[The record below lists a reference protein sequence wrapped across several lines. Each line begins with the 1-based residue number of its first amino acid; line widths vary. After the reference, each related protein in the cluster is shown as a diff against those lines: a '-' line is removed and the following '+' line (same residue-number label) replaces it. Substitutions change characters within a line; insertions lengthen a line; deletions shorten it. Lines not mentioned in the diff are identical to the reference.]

1 MQQVALLTLEN
12 VLSLL
17 IFMGIGYLLRRSG
30 KLPIQTSATLSSL
43 ITTIFLPAYILR
55 SLNQSFTIEKIG
67 SNMKLFG
74 LGCLLVL
81 LVIGLSILLAKLL
94 AKSDFEDRS
103 LRYSFAFANI
113 GYFGY
118 PLIES
123 VFGTEMMGNMII
135 YCIPLNIAIST
146 YGYLLF
152 SRDERITV
160 KRVLTIPTVIGIMIG
175 CVLGLSGIQLPGVIE
190 GVLSGAGNCMSPAS
204 MLLTGFVLGN
214 FPLKKLFS
222 GAKGYL
228 ISAIRLVG
236 IPLVF
241 GIGMVLCGVTGVYLM
256 IPLLSFALPLGLNA
270 VVFPESFG
278 IDASDNART
287 CFISYVLAIVVLPLT
302 FSVICYLAGF

>member
-17 IFMGIGYLLRRSG
+17 IFMGIGYLLRRSK
-30 KLPIQTSATLSSL
+30 KLPQQTAAVLSSL
-43 ITTIFLPAYILR
+43 VTNLFLPAYIIQ
-55 SLNQSFTIEKIG
+55 SLSQNFTIGKL
-67 SNMKLFG
+67 SASMKLFG

-81 LVIGLSILLAKLL
+81 LVIGLAILLAKLL
-94 AKSDFEDRS
+94 AKSEFEDKS

-118 PLIES
+118 PLIGS

-152 SRDERITV
+152 SKENRISI
-160 KRVLTIPTVIGIMIG
+160 KQILTIPTVIGIMIG
-175 CVLGLSGIQLPGVIE
+175 CVLGLSGIQLPRLVD
-190 GVLSGAGNCMSPAS
+190 GVLAGAGNCMSPSS
-204 MLLTGFVLGN
+204 MLLTGFVLGK
-214 FPLKKLFS
+214 FPLGKLFS

-228 ISAIRLVG
+228 VSVIRLVG
-236 IPLVF
+236 IPLVVCV
-241 GIGMVLCGVTGVYLM
+241 GLMLCGVTGIYLL
-256 IPLLSFALPLGLNA
+256 ISVLSFALPLGLNA

-278 IDASDNART
+278 IDASDNAKM
-287 CFISYVLAIVVLPLT
+287 CFISYLLAIVVLPLT
-302 FSVICYLAGF
+302 FSLISYLAGF